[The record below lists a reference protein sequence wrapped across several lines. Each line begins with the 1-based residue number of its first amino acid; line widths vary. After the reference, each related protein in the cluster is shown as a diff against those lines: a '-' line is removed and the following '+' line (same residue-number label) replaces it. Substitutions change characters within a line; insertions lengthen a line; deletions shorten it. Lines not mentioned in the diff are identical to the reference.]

1 MFAIKQMRERA
12 KMTQPE
18 VAKILGV
25 RVGRYGDWERETRE
39 INLREAIKLAD
50 IFHCTLDELAGIA
63 KPALS
68 EDENVIVA
76 AYRATDDGNRERL
89 LDVARLDLER
99 AERSASQKRVCSA

>member
-50 IFHCTLDELAGIA
+50 IFHCTLDELAGIDE
-63 KPALS
+63 PTIN
-68 EDENVIVA
+68 EDESVIIA
-76 AYRATDDGNRERL
+76 AYRATDEGNRERL
-89 LDVARLDLER
+89 LEIARMDLER
-99 AERSASQKRVCSA
+99 AERIASQKRENLA